1 MFCENCGTPLE
12 DGAKFCPNCGSKV
25 TDSAPAAEPTSTSY
39 AEPTYAQPA
48 YTEQQATASDQ
59 SAKLYYPDPN
69 RYVSYMSFDDRMAMN
84 AADDIDDFQ
93 NS

>member
-39 AEPTYAQPA
+39 AEPTCAQPA

-69 RYVSYMSFDDRMAMN
+69 RYASYMSLEDIMAMN
-84 AADDIDDFQ
+84 AADDIDDFPK
-93 NS
+93 